1 MRKLSRKKRWMVWF
15 SMGAAVSLTGVIG
28 TGCQKKEEAAAADRI
43 DFSEYDFT
51 DAAAVRLQSMH
62 TGHSIWLDEAEDV
75 EHICGFLS
83 GVKGKDCGS
92 AKGYYEGTYTVEV
105 YETDWETEVFGIGF
119 GDSPTFFFGENGED
133 PGYPNRYT
141 LDGISIEEVTDFFG
155 DYLPLNDEAEDGEA
169 LYTLCLEAAEA
180 AGLSEAVRPAPSRR
194 GFLWSLKMGPG

>member
-1 MRKLSRKKRWMVWF
+1 MVWF

-62 TGHSIWLDEAEDV
+62 TGHSIWLDEAED
-75 EHICGFLS
+75 
-83 GVKGKDCGS
+83 
-92 AKGYYEGTYTVEV
+92 
-105 YETDWETEVFGIGF
+105 
-119 GDSPTFFFGENGED
+119 
-133 PGYPNRYT
+133 
-141 LDGISIEEVTDFFG
+141 
-155 DYLPLNDEAEDGEA
+155 GEA
-169 LYTLCLEAAEA
+169 LYTFCLEAAEA